1 MSESTIN
8 ENSSPLRDPAL
19 INRRAPVWA
28 VVIAAVL
35 AAGLLIVIALDRISI
50 TSKVLT
56 SPGATREIGPMLQ
69 VDPANSFNAEGQIE
83 MVTVKSNLQPSI
95 LELVGGWL
103 DDSIKISERHE
114 ILGDRT
120 VEQNRTLG
128 QEQMARSL
136 DIAARVALERI
147 GYDVIPEAGA
157 LVIQI
162 VPDTPAFRTVDR
174 GDVIIQAENTE
185 IKTSRD
191 LGELVRNKSPGD
203 SFSFSVLQI
212 DGTTREE
219 TVTLSE
225 RNGNAFLG
233 VSISTY
239 VEMDELPFTIDF
251 QVERVG
257 GPSAGLSLTLALLE
271 RMLPGELLGGLTV
284 VATGTVDPLG
294 NIGAVGGVEQKSHA
308 VMRNGADIF
317 FVPAA
322 QVDEAKAVLGDMIEV
337 IGVETLDQALSE
349 LRSIGGDLTGIEFV
363 GQ

>member
-1 MSESTIN
+1 MSEPTIY
-8 ENSSPLRDPAL
+8 ESSSVPPEQVS
-19 INRRAPVWA
+19 ISRRAPRWA
-28 VVIAAVL
+28 VVIAVIFAVGFL
-35 AAGLLIVIALDRISI
+35 TVVALDRVII

-56 SPGATREIGPMLQ
+56 SPGATRQIGPMLQ
-69 VDPANSFNAEGQIE
+69 VDPAKTFEAEGQIE
-83 MVTVKSNLQPSI
+83 MVTVKSNLQPSV
-95 LELVGGWL
+95 LELLGGWL
-103 DDSIKISERHE
+103 DDSIKISPRHE

-147 GYDVIPEAGA
+147 GYDVISEAGA

-162 VPDTPAFRTVDR
+162 VPDTPAFRTLDR
-174 GDVIIQAENTE
+174 GDVIIQAENRE
-185 IKTSRD
+185 VKTSRD

-203 SFSFSVLQI
+203 KFSFSVLQI
-212 DGTTREE
+212 DGTIREE
-219 TVTLSE
+219 TVKLSE
-225 RNGNAFLG
+225 RDGNAFLG

-239 VEMDELPFTIDF
+239 VEMDELPFDIDF

-271 RMLPGELLGGLTV
+271 RMLPGELLGGLEV

-294 NIGAVGGVEQKSHA
+294 NVGAVGGIEQKSHT

-317 FVPAA
+317 FVPAMQA
-322 QVDEAKAVLGDMIEV
+322 DQARDVLGNMIEV
-337 IGVETLDQALSE
+337 IGVETLDDALSK
-349 LRSIGGDLTGIEFV
+349 LRSLGGDLAGVELLA
-363 GQ
+363 Q

>member
-8 ENSSPLRDPAL
+8 ENSSPLSDQSS
-19 INRRAPVWA
+19 ITRRVPGWV
-28 VVIAAVL
+28 VVIATIL
-35 AAGLLIVIALDRISI
+35 AAGFLTVVALDRITL

-69 VDPANSFNAEGQIE
+69 VDPANAFSAEGHIE
-83 MVTVKSNLQPSI
+83 MVTVKSNLQPSV
-95 LELVGGWL
+95 LELFGGWL
-103 DDSIKISERHE
+103 DGSIKISERHE

-147 GYDVIPEAGA
+147 GYDVISEAGA

-174 GDVIIQAENTE
+174 GDVIIEAENTE
-185 IKTSRD
+185 VKTSRD
-191 LGELVRNKSPGD
+191 LGELVRNKAPGD
-203 SFSFSVLQI
+203 NFSFSVLQI
-212 DGTTREE
+212 DGTIREE
-219 TVTLSE
+219 TVRLAE
-225 RNGNAFLG
+225 RDGNAFLG

-239 VEMDELPFTIDF
+239 VEMDDLPFDIDF

-271 RMLPGELLGGLTV
+271 RMLPGELLGGMEV

-294 NIGAVGGVEQKSHA
+294 NVGAVGGVEQKSHA

-317 FVPAA
+317 LVPAR
-322 QVDEAKAVLGDMIEV
+322 QVEEAEAVLGDIIQV

-349 LRSIGGDLTGIEFV
+349 LSSLGGDLTGIQFDS
-363 GQ
+363 Q